1 MKRLTIFVLLL
12 VGSAP
17 AAEPPRL
24 GPPLRVD
31 RDNRAIAEP
40 GEQQVSEI
48 YSILYNS
55 WLRHLSPENAAM
67 ASRDKGALNV
77 NAWDDV
83 PDSSWFTNRTSH
95 RSLSFQDIIAG
106 LEGASPENG
115 TWIVE
120 RNVEEGYTPKFR
132 IKDAAGR
139 RYWVKFDLRE
149 APERNSAAERISTLI
164 LFACGYNVPFNTIA
178 RFRGENLRVTSES
191 RFVDAVGKQ
200 RPMTAKDLRAALERL
215 KPQPDGM
222 YRGLASYLLPDY
234 LGKFKYNGTRGDD
247 PSDII
252 PHERRRELRGLRV
265 IASWINHAD
274 TGDKNTADAFVRT
287 NGDTG
292 YVKHY
297 LLDFGSTLGSGN
309 YTNGPYRVGHEHLFD
324 GSAMGRTLITFGA
337 WRRPWET
344 MGRIRFVEVG
354 YFDSELFRPERWRP
368 NYPNLAF
375 VRMDD
380 GDAYWGA
387 RIVTAF
393 SDETIEK
400 LVEAGEYS
408 RPEATR
414 YVAETLKRRR
424 DMIGR
429 YWLNRVS
436 PLEEFALDGDR
447 LRFRDLA
454 VDRGYVEAASRK
466 YRCSVEDRAGR
477 KSSEAAVL
485 TGTSCQVPMALIRD
499 TTRDKY
505 GRMLMARV
513 IIRSNRADNGWAA
526 PVEVV
531 LGRDKGASG
540 ISVLGWRHAR
550 RE

>member
-1 MKRLTIFVLLL
+1 MKRVTVFALLL
-12 VGSAP
+12 VGSALG
-17 AAEPPRL
+17 ADPPRL

-31 RDNRAIAEP
+31 RDNCDIAKP
-40 GEQQVSEI
+40 GEQQVSEM

-55 WLRHLSPENAAM
+55 WLRHASPENAAL

-83 PDSSWFTNRTSH
+83 PDSSWFTNRMGH
-95 RSLSFQDIIAG
+95 RSLSFEDILTG
-106 LEGASPENG
+106 LEGTAPQDG
-115 TWIVE
+115 AWVVE

-132 IKDAAGR
+132 IKDAAGK

-149 APERNSAAERISTLI
+149 APERNSAAERISTLV
-164 LFACGYNVPFNTIA
+164 LFACGYNVPFNAIT
-178 RFRGENLRVTSES
+178 RFRGESLSVTAES

-200 RPMTAKDLRAALERL
+200 RPMTAEDLRAAMEKL
-215 KPQPDGM
+215 KPQPDGL
-222 YRGLASYLLPDY
+222 YRGLASYLLANY
-234 LGKFKYNGTRGDD
+234 LGKFKYDGTRRDD
-247 PSDII
+247 PNDII

-274 TGDKNTADAFVRT
+274 TGDKNTADAFVPT
-287 NGDTG
+287 NGDKG
-292 YVKHY
+292 YIKHH
-297 LLDFGSTLGSGN
+297 LLDFGSTMGSGN

-324 GSAMGRTLITFGA
+324 GAAMGRTLITLGA
-337 WRRPWET
+337 WRRPWEAA
-344 MGRIRFVEVG
+344 GRIQFEEVG
-354 YFDSELFRPERWRP
+354 YFDAELFRPEKWRP

-375 VRMDD
+375 VRLDD

-393 SDETIEK
+393 TDETIGK
-400 LVEAGEYS
+400 LAEAGEYS
-408 RPEATR
+408 RPEVTQ

-424 DMIGR
+424 DIIAR

-436 PLEEFALDGDR
+436 PLEEFALEGDQ

-454 VDRGYVEAASRK
+454 VERGYVEAASRK
-466 YRCSVEDRAGR
+466 YSCKVEDWAGR

-485 TGTSCQVPMALIRD
+485 PGTGCQVPLALLGD
-499 TTRDKY
+499 AARDKY
-505 GRMLMARV
+505 GRMIMARV
-513 IIRSNRADNGWAA
+513 TIRSNRADTGWAA
-526 PVEVV
+526 PVEVM
-531 LGRDKGASG
+531 LGRANDGSG
-540 ISVLGWRHAR
+540 ISALGWRHAR